1 MKISK
6 YIHLVGFTLFSIM
19 VAVGCSNKSTSS
31 ISTEVVEAI
40 DPHGAHSDES
50 SGSKYILVE
59 PTEVPEI
66 GQSDF
71 NKYSDLQRSLQDILS
86 ETN

>member
-6 YIHLVGFTLFSIM
+6 YIHLVAFTLFSIM

-40 DPHGAHSDES
+40 DPP
-50 SGSKYILVE
+50 GSA
-59 PTEVPEI
+59 
-66 GQSDF
+66 F
-71 NKYSDLQRSLQDILS
+71 
-86 ETN
+86 

>member
-6 YIHLVGFTLFSIM
+6 YIHLVTFTLFSIT

-40 DPHGAHSDES
+40 DPPSAHSDES
-50 SGSKYILVE
+50 SGAKYVLVE

-66 GQSDF
+66 EQSNF
-71 NKYSDLQRSLQDILS
+71 NRYSDLQRSLQDILS

>member
-6 YIHLVGFTLFSIM
+6 YIHLVAFTLFSIM

-31 ISTEVVEAI
+31 I